1 MASNKI
7 PQIRID
13 GLAESFALKQDKQD
27 QSLQTTDKT
36 VVGAINELNAK
47 KANIVDLTHVP
58 AGLTHS
64 IDGKNLVV
72 APGHVLNYFGN
83 EVLITTENTTQAI
96 STVTQDLQR
105 GIILGDTAER
115 VDIIDY
121 TSLSSE
127 FTSKGRIIPVNA
139 LGGYDNFLESGTVNS
154 AGEGFADAVAMF
166 YEGTETSKTTG
177 FLFDSKHEL
186 GEYVVTLAAD
196 VPITDARIAF
206 YSLVNT
212 EQQEDGTFNYELK
225 LVSQS
230 VVSAVSPNTKVSLT
244 AITSSEFQMIA
255 VAVNTDYARYCRM
268 YKVDVAATY
277 NTFLCKYGQGWVLR
291 MALSEQALIDAD
303 YTNFAK
309 IGQVT
314 IGDGPVACY
323 PEKDISSAY
332 ADGDLK
338 QQEPSYSN
346 FYTRKEMD
354 TLIEDINRAKPDKS
368 TTLAG
373 YGIKD
378 AYTKEEADALLD
390 KKQNALTAGTNI
402 KIEYSEE
409 TKETTISTTF
419 NETYSKEEVDE
430 KFAQKSD
437 TLAGYGI
444 TDAYTKTEAANL
456 INAKQNIN
464 DDALTTTEKSIVPA
478 INEVNAIATA
488 PLGEIVVALPKV
500 GEDKKIYFVL
510 NSASSS
516 EIDKYSEYM
525 YINNAWE
532 MIGGGTSGGSGGTS
546 KVDNITIISNIDE
559 SITTI
564 GVKSKNNIIKY
575 DWIGTF
581 EEWEAGR
588 ASEEIPDD
596 WFCYITD
603 DGSPV
608 VSAEDV
614 KTYATLEYVN
624 TIVNQLIEPVQ
635 SELAEFKSTTNSSIL
650 ALQNSDSALEAR
662 VSALEKAFGETVD
675 QINGEVI

>member
-27 QSLQTTDKT
+27 EGLQTTDKT

-64 IDGKNLVV
+64 IDGKTLVV
-72 APGHVLNYFGN
+72 APGHVLNYNGN

-96 STVTQDLQR
+96 STVTQDLQK

-127 FTSKGRIIPVNA
+127 FTSKGRIIPVTT
-139 LGGYDNFLESGTVNS
+139 LGGYDNFSSGTVNS

-177 FLFDSKHEL
+177 FLFDSKLEL
-186 GEYVVTLAAD
+186 GEYVITLAAD

-206 YSLVNT
+206 YSLT
-212 EQQEDGTFNYELK
+212 ETTEQEDGTFNYELT

-230 VVSAVSPNTKVSLT
+230 VAKAVAPNNKVSLT
-244 AITSSEFQMIA
+244 AIASGEFQMIA

-291 MALSEQALIDAD
+291 MALSEQALLDAD
-303 YTNFAK
+303 YVNFAK

-323 PEKDISSAY
+323 PEKDIASAY

-354 TLIEDINRAKPDKS
+354 TLIEDLNRLKADKAK
-368 TTLAG
+368 TLSG
-373 YGIKD
+373 YGITD
-378 AYTKEEADALLD
+378 AYTKTEVDTSLD
-390 KKQNALTAGTNI
+390 KKQDKLTAGTNI

-464 DDALTTTEKSIVPA
+464 DDALTTTQKSIVPA
-478 INEVNAIATA
+478 INEINAIASA
-488 PLGEIVVALPKV
+488 PLGEIVVALPDV

-510 NSASSS
+510 NSASTS

-624 TIVNQLIEPVQ
+624 TMISQAVDPIQ
-635 SELAEFKSTTNSSIL
+635 SELTEFKSTTNSSIL
-650 ALQNSDSALEAR
+650 ELQNSDSALEAR
-662 VSALEKAFGETVD
+662 VAALEKAFGETVD